1 MSNEQ
6 NPSLSPLLFFHTH
19 RLLTRFIISSQND
32 KIQSELKHSDGL
44 PPHPMHS
51 VGIYEAKSRFS
62 ALVELVEQGE
72 EVRITRHGKEVV
84 RMLPVRRKPV
94 ITDEQIARE
103 LEQIQALQ
111 QTVRAQAAT
120 DSVASLRQNGRS
132 KA

>member
-1 MSNEQ
+1 MQ
-6 NPSLSPLLFFHTH
+6 
-19 RLLTRFIISSQND
+19 
-32 KIQSELKHSDGL
+32 
-44 PPHPMHS
+44 S

-103 LEQIQALQ
+103 LEQISALQ
-111 QTVRAQAAT
+111 QTVKAQAAT
-120 DSVASLRQNGRS
+120 KSL
-132 KA
+132 

>member
-1 MSNEQ
+1 
-6 NPSLSPLLFFHTH
+6 
-19 RLLTRFIISSQND
+19 
-32 KIQSELKHSDGL
+32 
-44 PPHPMHS
+44 MHS

-111 QTVRAQAAT
+111 QTVRAQEAT
-120 DSVASLRQNGRS
+120 DSVANLRQNGRCQ
-132 KA
+132 A

>member
-1 MSNEQ
+1 M
-6 NPSLSPLLFFHTH
+6 
-19 RLLTRFIISSQND
+19 
-32 KIQSELKHSDGL
+32 QSI
-44 PPHPMHS
+44 
-51 VGIYEAKSRFS
+51 GIYEAKSRFS

-111 QTVRAQAAT
+111 QTVRAQVAT
-120 DSVASLRQNGRS
+120 DSVANLRQNGRS
-132 KA
+132 QA

>member
-1 MSNEQ
+1 
-6 NPSLSPLLFFHTH
+6 
-19 RLLTRFIISSQND
+19 
-32 KIQSELKHSDGL
+32 
-44 PPHPMHS
+44 MHS

-111 QTVRAQAAT
+111 QTVRAQGAT